1 MYLLG
6 TIFSKN
12 VQDEEESSD
21 NDSLDE
27 NIMELFDSPD
37 DEKFRKIETDIEMTE
52 RDGEEEQLFEQLK
65 ASIEDYDNIIEMLKK
80 TKEGFSDNSNK
91 FGDIIQRLKNLK
103 NSKEE
108 LDGILDMADAEKLLT
123 KAYKQINAYTRK
135 NDEVNKV
142 LPFEE
147 NSNVVILPL

>member
-1 MYLLG
+1 
-6 TIFSKN
+6 
-12 VQDEEESSD
+12 
-21 NDSLDE
+21 
-27 NIMELFDSPD
+27 MELFDSPD

-91 FGDIIQRLKNLK
+91 FNDMIQRLKNLK
-103 NSKEE
+103 NSEEE

-135 NDEVNKV
+135 NEDVNKV
-142 LPFEE
+142 LPFED
-147 NSNVVILPL
+147 NCNVVVLPL